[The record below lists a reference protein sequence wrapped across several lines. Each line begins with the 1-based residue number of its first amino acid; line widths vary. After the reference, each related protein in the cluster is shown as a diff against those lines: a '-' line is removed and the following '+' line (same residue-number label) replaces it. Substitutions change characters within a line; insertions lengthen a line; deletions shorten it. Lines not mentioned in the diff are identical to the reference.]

1 MGGESSS
8 QQMQATSSKT
18 EPWKKTIPALEGII
32 GQAQGQLKNAPITG
46 AETSAINSLGS
57 LGNNPYLSQINSL
70 TSDLFGGG
78 KDRTGM
84 VQGSYDTLK
93 GSLTPYTNMDTNPYS
108 NEAFN
113 KATSYMTDDIMN
125 RVKSQYAGAGYSPT
139 GVGDY
144 GKSVGE
150 GVARGIAPT
159 WLQASNDLENRKL
172 GAISG
177 LYGAGNTSAG
187 LLSGMDQNALTNR
200 FSGAGMSQMANT
212 GREEEFRR
220 TLEAEALK
228 RGIPLQALAGISSLI
243 VPMAQL
249 GQQSTG
255 TSYGQGT
262 QQMSGAQQF
271 ATIAGGIGAMMP
283 KYPMAMP
290 A

>member
-1 MGGESSS
+1 MGGESKT
-8 QQMQATSSKT
+8 QQAQATSSKT

-32 GQAQGQLKNAPITG
+32 GQASSQLPNAQLTG
-46 AETSAINSLGS
+46 AESGAIDSLGS

-84 VQGSYDTLK
+84 AQQSYDELR

-108 NEAFN
+108 NEAFT
-113 KATSYMTDDIMN
+113 KATSFMTDDIMN
-125 RVKSQYAGAGYSPT
+125 RVKSQYAGAGFSPT

-177 LYGAGNTSAG
+177 MYGAGNTTAG
-187 LLSGMDQNALTNR
+187 LLGDMDQNALNNR
-200 FSGAGMSQMANT
+200 FSGVGVSQTANAG
-212 GREEEFRR
+212 RDEEFKRI
-220 TLEAEALK
+220 LDAEALK
-228 RGIPLQALAGISSLI
+228 RGIPLEALAGISSLM

-255 TSYGQGT
+255 TSFGQGT
-262 QQMSGAQQF
+262 QTMSPVQQF
-271 ATIAGGIGAMMP
+271 MGIAGGLGSMFGGRR
-283 KYPMAMP
+283 
-290 A
+290 